1 MRVIVTRPRSQ
12 AGQWVDELGRAGH
25 DPIALPLIDISAAD
39 PRAVAQAWQAIHTFD
54 AVMFV
59 SANAAEFFCQGMVV
73 NAFSPRA
80 WVTGP
85 GSVSALLKLGLERS
99 RIDSPDSGASQF
111 DSEALWGVVRH
122 QVVPGSSVLIV
133 RGTVDGHEE
142 DAADASCAGSG
153 RDWLANQLRDAGA
166 RVEIVASYQRGLPV
180 LGDTE
185 KAIARS
191 AALDGSVW
199 LFTSSEA
206 ISNLQSLCPDLGWA
220 RARALTTHP
229 RIAQAAQAA
238 GFGTVKVSRP
248 ALAEV
253 LVSIESMA

>member
-25 DPIALPLIDISAAD
+25 VPVGFPLIDIRAAD
-39 PRAVAQAWQAIHTFD
+39 PQAVTQAWQAIHAFD

-59 SANAAEFFCQGMVV
+59 SANAAEFFFQGRPVD
-73 NAFSPRA
+73 AFSPRA

-99 RIDSPDSGASQF
+99 RIDSPDFGASQF
-111 DSEALWGVVRH
+111 DSEALWGVIRD
-122 QVVPGSSVLIV
+122 QVAPGSSLLIV
-133 RGTVDGHEE
+133 RGAIDGSGE
-142 DAADASCAGSG
+142 DLAEVSREGSG
-153 RDWLANQLRDAGA
+153 RDWLASKLRDAGA
-166 RVEIVASYQRGLPV
+166 SVEFVASYQRNVPV
-180 LGDTE
+180 LDERE
-185 KAIARS
+185 KAIAHG
-191 AALDGSVW
+191 AASDGSVW

-206 ISNLQSLCPDLGWA
+206 ISNLKSLCPDQGWDMA
-220 RARALTTHP
+220 LALTTHP
-229 RIAQAAQAA
+229 RIAQAAQLA

-253 LVSIESMA
+253 LASIESME